1 MGLNDL
7 RVSTHVTRVPLKLG
21 CPSSGPALFRAQWWG
36 WLVTPQG
43 CIILIDLCMTPR
55 EALCPWVD
63 FLTAG
68 FLSHGP
74 LGEEGDPDG
83 REKVKEVNQTV

>member
-1 MGLNDL
+1 M
-7 RVSTHVTRVPLKLG
+7 
-21 CPSSGPALFRAQWWG
+21 
-36 WLVTPQG
+36 TPQG

-83 REKVKEVNQTV
+83 GEKVKEVNQTV